1 MVRKRS
7 CYCDTKLASHEGRL
21 LNIVRADN
29 LYEISTLYN
38 EMPKLRVKSSLN
50 NFVTL
55 PFVQPR
61 SIPHNG
67 HLGQLTLLPFLSQLL
82 VFMSANKTQKKNF
95 HANCKVIP
103 GSPDWLS
110 DYSWPALNRTLGGR
124 LFKPTPPGA
133 VCHPDQPT
141 FNAAIFP
148 TVQAEWLTAVFHTE
162 DPASGVQENWSND
175 TCLPYANDACSG
187 EGYPVYVI
195 NTTHTEDINHGI
207 DFAEKH
213 NIRLVVNATGHDYM
227 GIYAL
232 SM

>member
-1 MVRKRS
+1 MRPCIPQSLGSPNQGLKAVIFEGRYSKLILAMKKKVIQMVRKRS

-38 EMPKLRVKSSLN
+38 EMPKLRVRSSLN

-148 TVQAEWLTAVFHTE
+148 TV
-162 DPASGVQENWSND
+162 
-175 TCLPYANDACSG
+175 
-187 EGYPVYVI
+187 
-195 NTTHTEDINHGI
+195 
-207 DFAEKH
+207 
-213 NIRLVVNATGHDYM
+213 
-227 GIYAL
+227 
-232 SM
+232 